1 LIRVECIA
9 LAFSSLSKRR
19 KGQIHFAD
27 DILIHG
33 QKPRER
39 KSIMGLANDHENG
52 CGQKEKNDRR

>member
-1 LIRVECIA
+1 M
-9 LAFSSLSKRR
+9 AFSSLSERR